1 MRSQNPVQD
10 NSSKKIGLVLSG
22 GGAKGF
28 AHIGVLKV
36 IDSLNIK
43 IDYIAGTSMGA
54 IVGSLYASGY
64 SGRQLDS
71 IFNSLNFD
79 EVINDYLPR
88 KAKTFYEKDNSEK
101 YAVSLPFDEFKL
113 TLPKSL
119 SRGQNIYNLLSKLT
133 LHVSE
138 IDQFENLPIPFFCIA
153 TDIETGQE
161 VYLDSGNLPQVIK
174 ASASFPSLFAPVNIK
189 NRLLV
194 DGGITNNYP
203 IDELK
208 QKGMEIIIGVDVQDS
223 LVDRKNLKSATDILL
238 QVSNL
243 PTINA
248 MIEKS
253 KATDVYVKPNI
264 DGFTVMSFSK
274 GREIIDR
281 GEAAARL
288 KVDDLN
294 TLPKRIKAWEN
305 TINIVNMDSIP
316 INNIYLS
323 GNERYSRSYV
333 LGKLKIK
340 SNQITRYSDF
350 SDGVN
355 NLVATNNFD
364 AFDYYFK
371 KSDETIGYDLY
382 ANLEESENSMFV
394 KLALHYDNLYK
405 TGLLANFTKKH
416 LIFGNDVLSLDFVL
430 GDNVRYNFDYF
441 IDKGFYW
448 SIGLTSRFNQF
459 NRNIPVSIAESALST
474 TLDLS
479 GVNKLEVDY
488 EDFTNQLY
496 VQTLF
501 SKSLALRLG
510 FEHKHLKFKTETL
523 TVNPD
528 DEDFVFENSDYLSF
542 YGSLILDNYDDKFFP
557 TSGWYFKGDFN
568 LYVYGSGFNADFEE
582 YSIAKADIGFAFD
595 IVKKVSANI
604 STQGGFKIGDK
615 STRGLD
621 FALGGDNIN
630 LINNLENF
638 YGYDY
643 LSLMANSFVKA
654 ELALSYQPFKG
665 HYLSGYANIANVEDN
680 LFETGQWATWGDY
693 SGFGLGYNYSTF
705 IGPLGVVFSY
715 SPEVKRSYWNFNLGF
730 RF

>member
-1 MRSQNPVQD
+1 MQGQTFDSDYND
-10 NSSKKIGLVLSG
+10 KKVGLVLSG

-54 IVGSLYASGY
+54 VVGSLYASGY
-64 SGRQLDS
+64 SARQLDS
-71 IFNSLNFD
+71 IFNSQNFD
-79 EVINDYLPR
+79 QVINDYLPR

-101 YAVSLPFDEFKL
+101 YALSLPFDKFKL
-113 TLPKSL
+113 SLPKSL

-138 IDQFENLPIPFFCIA
+138 VEEFENLPIPFFCIA
-153 TDIETGQE
+153 TDIETGKE
-161 VYLDSGNLPQVIK
+161 VMLDSGNLPQMVK
-174 ASASFPSLFAPVNIK
+174 ASSSFPSLFSPVNV
-189 NRLLV
+189 NDRLLV
-194 DGGITNNYP
+194 DGGVTNNYP
-203 IDELK
+203 IQELK
-208 QKGMEIIIGVDVQDS
+208 DKGMEVIIGVDVQDS
-223 LVDRKNLKSATDILL
+223 LVDRNKMKSATDILL

-248 MIEKS
+248 MVEKS
-253 KATDVYVKPNI
+253 KATDIYIKPDI
-264 DGFTVMSFSK
+264 KGFTVMSFSK
-274 GREIIDR
+274 GRQIIDN
-281 GEAAARL
+281 GEQAGRL
-288 KVDDLN
+288 KAKELDL
-294 TLPKRIKAWEN
+294 LPKRKESWESN
-305 TINIVNMDSIP
+305 VKIVSMDSIP

-323 GNERYSRSYV
+323 GNSRYSRSYI

-340 SNQITRYSDF
+340 SNQITKYSDF
-350 SDGVN
+350 NDGVN

-364 AFDYYFK
+364 SFDYYFK
-371 KSDETIGYDLY
+371 RSDESIGYDLY
-382 ANLEESENSMFV
+382 ANLTESENSMFV

-405 TGLLANFTKKH
+405 TGLLSNFTKKH
-416 LIFGNDVLSLDFVL
+416 LLFGNDVLSIDFIL
-430 GDNVRYNFDYF
+430 GDNVRYNLDYF

-459 NRNIPVSIAESALST
+459 NRNIPVTIAESALST
-474 TLDLS
+474 SFDLS

-488 EDFTNQLY
+488 EDFTNQIY

-501 SKSLALRLG
+501 TKSLALRLG

-528 DEDFVFENSDYLSF
+528 DEDFVFENSNYLSF
-542 YGSLILDNYDDKFFP
+542 YGSLILDNFDDKFFP

-568 LYVYGSGFNADFEE
+568 LYVYGSDFNTEFEE
-582 YSIAKADIGFAFD
+582 FSLAKADVGFAFR
-595 IVKKVSANI
+595 IGNKVSSKI

-615 STRGLD
+615 STRTLD

-630 LINNLENF
+630 LINNIETF

-643 LSLMANSFVKA
+643 LSLIANSFVKS
-654 ELALSYQPFKG
+654 ELALSYEPVKG
-665 HYLSGYANIANVEDN
+665 HFLTGYANIANVEDDM
-680 LFETGQWATWGDY
+680 FETGDWANWADY
-693 SGFGLGYNYSTF
+693 TGFGLGYNYVTF
-705 IGPLGVVFSY
+705 IGPLGVVYSY
-715 SPEVKRSYWNFNLGF
+715 SPEVKKSFWNFNLGF